1 VIVQYADLLGTPWAA
16 LDCRAAVRTVY
27 ERAGSPLPPGALE
40 APSTEGWQPV
50 GRPLRPLDVI
60 ACGTRGVVSHVAVVV
75 RTSPRAIALTS
86 GEMYGVVAV
95 SVSSIGSVLGVY
107 RRVQ

>member
-1 VIVQYADLLGTPWAA
+1 VIAQYADLLGTPWASM
-16 LDCRAAVRTVY
+16 DCRAAVRTVY

-40 APSTEGWQPV
+40 APSEGWQPA

-60 ACGTRGVVSHVAVVV
+60 ACGKGVVSHVAVVV